1 MDDLHFSYIT
11 KLENK
16 TPGKPLPLNGKF
28 KVQTG
33 GSFQIRFIFTSGQ
46 ISVIDQSITMYV

>member
-1 MDDLHFSYIT
+1 MDDHHFGYIT

-16 TPGKPLPLNGKF
+16 TPGKPLPLMASSKL

-33 GSFQIRFIFTSGQ
+33 GSFQIGFIF
-46 ISVIDQSITMYV
+46 